1 MLASVKLY
9 LHRFNLKDMAVKIR
23 LMRIGTNRR
32 PFYRVVAVDERRKRT
47 GGYLELLGT
56 YNPLTEPKEINLD
69 QGKIDAWIKKGAV
82 PSYGFLR
89 IIGKAPQRAP
99 RKAKKAP
106 KEPSAVS
113 TQPSAQEAK
122 TSEPAPEIVEQTPV
136 EIQTSEFPVE
146 EVKNEEKI
154 TPENP
159 EQETSLPAET
169 TTPEEKPSQKS
180 EKADKL

>member
-1 MLASVKLY
+1 
-9 LHRFNLKDMAVKIR
+9 MAVKIR

-32 PFYRVVAVDERRKRT
+32 PFYRVVAVDERKKRT

-69 QGKIDAWIKKGAV
+69 QVKIDSWLKKGAQ

-99 RKAKKAP
+99 RKAKKEK

-113 TQPSAQEAK
+113 TQPSAETTALEA
-122 TSEPAPEIVEQTPV
+122 
-136 EIQTSEFPVE
+136 VE
-146 EVKNEEKI
+146 ETAPATEEKTEDTKTEATASEEAVE
-154 TPENP
+154 TPI
-159 EQETSLPAET
+159 AET
-169 TTPEEKPSQKS
+169 PTEEKTEEKSQS
-180 EKADKL
+180 

>member
-1 MLASVKLY
+1 
-9 LHRFNLKDMAVKIR
+9 MAVKIR

-69 QGKIDAWIKKGAV
+69 QGKIDAWMKKGAV

-99 RKAKKAP
+99 RKAKKEKVP
-106 KEPSAVS
+106 KVS
-113 TQPSAQEAK
+113 KVPEVPKGEETTAE
-122 TSEPAPEIVEQTPV
+122 TPAPESV
-136 EIQTSEFPVE
+136 
-146 EVKNEEKI
+146 
-154 TPENP
+154 
-159 EQETSLPAET
+159 PAENIPAEAPAVSEESIAEAPQPET
-169 TTPEEKPSQKS
+169 AKEAAAVLEETPKEETPTE
-180 EKADKL
+180 EKADS